1 MNISIE
7 KSAFFILLSNDSI
20 FSAVAVAVAVAV
32 VVIQTLIQNQCCK
45 CGVLWHASTQTQN
58 KQTTTNT
65 LKILYGAV

>member
-20 FSAVAVAVAVAV
+20 FSAVAVAV

>member
-7 KSAFFILLSNDSI
+7 NSAFFILLSNDSI
-20 FSAVAVAVAVAV
+20 FSAVAVAVAV

-45 CGVLWHASTQTQN
+45 CGVLWHASKQTQN